1 MAASARA
8 RRATGAERA
17 AAALHLKLLAQE
29 PGPTPVRRVSW
40 REEGAMRP
48 FPVTDEEVSADD
60 MRRLV
65 KYARYNASDKG
76 RARAAKYSQS
86 PQRRAALW
94 REYTKRL
101 QARCDSAPA
110 RLAMLEARLAALGG
124 WPTITRTEA
133 RTGARQKQEA

>member
-29 PGPTPVRRVSW
+29 PGPMPVRRVSW